1 MPLPEFDSHGDLP
14 IGVHRASLAE
24 VRARFGHGT
33 PQRQLVTARLLHVH
47 ELASGTG
54 KLERFIIFGSYVT
67 AKPDPNDVDI
77 ILVMR
82 DDFQEPDYTD
92 EVLPVLNHLR
102 SQRELGASVF
112 WTRPGA
118 VLLETVDEFVAY
130 WQVTRQLGRRGI
142 IEVVAEA
149 TE

>member
-1 MPLPEFDSHGDLP
+1 MPLPELDSHGDLP
-14 IGVHRASLAE
+14 IGVHRASLDE
-24 VRARFGHGT
+24 VLARFGHST
-33 PQRQLVTARLLHVH
+33 PQRQLVTARLSRVH
-47 ELASGTG
+47 ELAKGTG
-54 KLERFIIFGSYVT
+54 KLERFIVFGSYVT

-82 DDFQEPDYTD
+82 DDFQEHDYTD
-92 EVLPVLNHLR
+92 EVLPVLDHLR

-130 WQVTRQLGRRGI
+130 WQVTRELGSRGI

-149 TE
+149 TA

>member
-1 MPLPEFDSHGDLP
+1 L
-14 IGVHRASLAE
+14 R
-24 VRARFGHGT
+24 
-33 PQRQLVTARLLHVH
+33 VH

-54 KLERFIIFGSYVT
+54 KLECFIIFGSYVT

-82 DDFQEPDYTD
+82 DDFQEQDYTD
-92 EVLPVLNHLR
+92 EVLPVLDHQR

-112 WTRPGA
+112 WTRPAA
-118 VLLETVDEFVAY
+118 VLLESVDEFVAY
-130 WQVTRQLGRRGI
+130 WQVTRELGSRGI
-142 IEVVAEA
+142 IEVVVEA

>member
-1 MPLPEFDSHGDLP
+1 
-14 IGVHRASLAE
+14 
-24 VRARFGHGT
+24 
-33 PQRQLVTARLLHVH
+33 
-47 ELASGTG
+47 
-54 KLERFIIFGSYVT
+54 
-67 AKPDPNDVDI
+67 
-77 ILVMR
+77 MR
-82 DDFQEPDYTD
+82 DDFQEQDYTD